1 MPHLNEYD
9 ALTGTNKT
17 VNLTT
22 KEVAIMREG
31 DTNILL
37 IDRIAA
43 RAQSKAALLERL
55 GITADEAALLLS

>member
-43 RAQSKAALLERL
+43 RAQSKVALLERL